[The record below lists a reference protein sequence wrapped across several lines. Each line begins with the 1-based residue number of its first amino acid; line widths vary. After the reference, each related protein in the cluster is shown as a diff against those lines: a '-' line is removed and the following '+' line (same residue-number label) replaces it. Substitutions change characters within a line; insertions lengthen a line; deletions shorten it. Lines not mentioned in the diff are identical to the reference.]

1 MGSLYEISSDIKGLY
16 DLVEGLVDEDGNPR
30 EPTEEEMNTIRE
42 WFKVSEAEFTRK
54 FDSYCKYIKNLKMQ
68 AENVEAERKIHKD
81 EMDRLSKRAKSFE
94 TRSKSLQSML
104 QWCMDNLKMKKF
116 KSDLFSAGIQAAQM
130 QVGAIEGAKL
140 KDVPE
145 EYLKPRELDTTAIK
159 QAIKDGI
166 LVKGEDI
173 PNHSPLD
180 VTKIFDAKT
189 GKVIPEIYWHKG
201 EILVIR

>member
-116 KSDLFSAGIQAAQM
+116 KSDLFSAGIQASQM
-130 QVGAIEGAKL
+130 QIGTIEGAKL
-140 KDVPE
+140 KDIPE
-145 EYLKPRELDTTAIK
+145 EFLKPRELDTAAIK

-166 LVKGEDI
+166 LIKGEDI
-173 PNHSPLD
+173 EGHSPLD

-189 GKVIPEIYWHKG
+189 KKPLPEIFWHKG